1 MLAYTGYLEKMRVT
15 LTEQRNAQGAQSVD
29 YSLQLGEAIVPLNSL
44 IGTSI
49 RLEFSTAIACTHCGR
64 KTKKSFSQG
73 YCYPCFQ
80 SLAQC
85 DRCIM
90 SPELCHFDQ
99 GTCREP
105 DWGQSFCMT
114 DHVVYLANSSGL
126 KVGITRASQIP
137 TRWIDQGAVAA
148 IPFARVATRQQA
160 GLLETA
166 LKQHVADKTNWRT
179 MLKGEQAPIDLVLG
193 RQELAQAVAEELTQ
207 LQDRFGLQALQL
219 VDSPVVSITYPVQQ
233 YPEKITSL
241 NADKNPDVVGL
252 LQGIKGQYLVLDTGV
267 INLRKYTG
275 YEVTLHTGG
284 ETA

>member
-1 MLAYTGYLEKMRVT
+1 MRVL
-15 LTEQRNAQGAQSVD
+15 LTESRDAQGAQSVD
-29 YSLQLGEAIVPLNSL
+29 YSLALGEDTISLNPL
-44 IGTSI
+44 IGRSI
-49 RLEFSTAIACTHCGR
+49 RLEFSLAIACTHCGR

-105 DWGQSFCMT
+105 EWGQSFCMT

-160 GLLETA
+160 GLLETV

-179 MLKGEQAPIDLVLG
+179 MLKGEQCSVDLALA
-193 RQELAQAVAEELTQ
+193 RDELEQAIAEEFTQ

-219 VDSPVVSITYPVQQ
+219 VDLPAISIAYPVQQ
-233 YPEKITSL
+233 YPGKIISL
-241 NADKNPDVVGL
+241 NADKGPDVRGV
-252 LQGIKGQYLVLDTGV
+252 LQGIKGQYLLLDTGV

-284 ETA
+284 DAA